1 MKKNK
6 LLFLFLLPC
15 MLGFAQTEYFNPLD
29 ELGSGYGTR
38 DIPPIKDHEINFP
51 SSSQE
56 VTPTN
61 NSRKV
66 NRKAS
71 SEEIHNAFEQEL
83 RAIEQAS
90 QTSQANQTM
99 QASQDNNEYAKVSSF
114 DVEATNFERFQN
126 SPCYDEIG
134 FNPTWDL
141 TNLEKTY
148 TDCESKK
155 NIKTAMNALYILAF
169 AVIIGIVIYFSRKKN
184 S

>member
-1 MKKNK
+1 
-6 LLFLFLLPC
+6 

-29 ELGSGYGTR
+29 ELGSGSGNR
-38 DIPPIKDHEINFP
+38 DIPAFKNNEINFP
-51 SSSQE
+51 SSSLD
-56 VTPTN
+56 VRPTN
-61 NSRKV
+61 NSSKV

-71 SEEIHNAFEQEL
+71 SEEIHNAIEQEL
-83 RAIEQAS
+83 RAIE
-90 QTSQANQTM
+90 

-114 DVEATNFERFQN
+114 DAESTNFERFQN

-141 TNLEKTY
+141 TSLEKTY

-155 NIKTAMNALYILAF
+155 KIETAMSVLYILAY
-169 AVIIGIVIYFSRKKN
+169 AVIIGIAIYFRSKKN